1 MNFHTIRSDLPVLL
15 LHYIDH
21 QWLSDEINTSLDTAQ
36 QLHTALI
43 ENGHPVT
50 RVCLESTD
58 LASQLRQYHPD
69 EYLIFNWCEELP
81 SIPHSS
87 ALVAQILEELGFTF
101 TGADSQS
108 LTFSQDKR
116 LVKERLHLHRL
127 PTPQW
132 QVYLSE
138 DVNGWDC
145 FPAIVKPAF
154 EHSSYGIT
162 RDAVVQSPEELAE
175 RVQYIVK
182 TFGQPT
188 IVEEFI
194 DGPEFHVTVLGNGV
208 VQALPPVEIDF
219 SVFRDVKD
227 RLCTY
232 ESKFDPQSVSYKLV
246 EPRLPAQ
253 LTEDE
258 LGTLKDIAEAA
269 YRVTGCRD
277 YARLDIRMRDSIFY
291 ILDVNHNA
299 NNGPDTS
306 MSMAAEAVGLS
317 YGRFSSLL
325 VNLAAR
331 RHPIFGL

>member
-1 MNFHTIRSDLPVLL
+1 MDFHPLRSDLSVLL
-15 LHYIDH
+15 LHYIDP
-21 QWLSDEINTSLDTAQ
+21 QWPADEIITSLDEVR
-36 QLHTALI
+36 QLHAALI

-50 RVCLESTD
+50 PVCLENTD
-58 LASQLRQYHPD
+58 LASRLSQYHPD

-87 ALVAQILEELGFTF
+87 ALVAQILEDLGFTF

-108 LTFSQDKR
+108 LSFSQDKR
-116 LVKERLHLHRL
+116 LVKERLDRHQL

-132 QVYLSE
+132 QVCLSN

-175 RVQYIVK
+175 RVHYIVN

-194 DGPEFHVTVLGNGV
+194 DGPEFHVTVLGNGA

-219 SVFRDVKD
+219 SVFSDVKD

-246 EPRLPAQ
+246 EPRLPAH
-253 LTEDE
+253 LTEHE
-258 LGTLKDIAEAA
+258 HIILKDIAEAA

-277 YARLDIRMRDSIFY
+277 YARLDIRMRDSLFY
-291 ILDVNHNA
+291 ILDVNPNA

-306 MSMAAEAVGLS
+306 MALAAEAVGLS
-317 YGRFSSLL
+317 YGRFSSLI

>member
-1 MNFHTIRSDLPVLL
+1 MDFHPIRSDLPVLL

-21 QWLSDEINTSLDTAQ
+21 HWPADEIVTSLDVAR
-36 QLHTALI
+36 QLQSALLDH
-43 ENGHPVT
+43 GHPVT
-50 RVCLESTD
+50 TVCLENTD
-58 LASQLRQYHPD
+58 LASRLSQYHPD

-87 ALVAQILEELGFTF
+87 AQVAQILEELGFIF
-101 TGADSQS
+101 TGADAQS
-108 LTFSQDKR
+108 LSFSQDKR
-116 LVKERLHLHRL
+116 LVKERLDQHSL
-127 PTPQW
+127 PTPRW
-132 QVYLSE
+132 QVCLSN
-138 DVNGWDC
+138 DIAGWDC

-162 RDAVVQSPEELAE
+162 REAVVQSPRELAE
-175 RVQYIVK
+175 RVDYILN
-182 TFGQPT
+182 TFGQPA

-194 DGPEFHVTVLGNGV
+194 DGPEYHVTVLGNGV

-219 SVFRDVKD
+219 SVFSEVKD

-232 ESKFDPQSVSYKLV
+232 ESKFNPQSVSYKLV
-246 EPRLPAQ
+246 EPRLPAHLSEQ
-253 LTEDE
+253 EHFL
-258 LGTLKDIAEAA
+258 LKDIAEAA

-277 YARLDIRMRDSIFY
+277 YARLDIRMRDSLFY

-306 MSMAAEAVGLS
+306 MALAAEAVGLS
-317 YGRFSSLL
+317 YGRFSSLI

-331 RHPIFGL
+331 RHPVFGL